1 MRNKIRLTESELINF
16 INRLI
21 NEQGIGNEV
30 VSAVKDIEDQYDKDY
45 EFFTE
50 IDNKINTNGWS
61 KIQMKPSDY
70 SYYKFKS
77 DTRESEDKQFPAL
90 HAYREVMVDVGY
102 SKPKAMQDQIYVG
115 WDDSTRRLKVLIFN
129 ARSGINGVDE
139 IYGPKKNSDSDKKLV
154 LDFIETLRK
163 RGVQL
168 TAQNESYRRSR
179 NTLTESDMR
188 RLTRRILK

>member
-21 NEQGIGNEV
+21 NEQGNEMM
-30 VSAVKDIEDQYDKDY
+30 SAAKDIEDQYNKEYD
-45 EFFTE
+45 FFKE
-50 IDNKINTNGWS
+50 INNTLNTNGWS
-61 KIQMKPSDY
+61 KRQMNQNVADEY
-70 SYYKFKS
+70 NFKI
-77 DTRESEDKQFPAL
+77 DP
-90 HAYREVMVDVGY
+90 REVQDFPTLYAFRERMVDVGY
-102 SKPKAMQDQIYVG
+102 GDKNPMKDEIYVG
-115 WDDSTRRLKVLIFN
+115 WDYDTRRLKVIIFN
-129 ARSGINGVDE
+129 PTSGDKMGDE
-139 IYGPKKNSDSDKKLV
+139 IYGPKKNSESDKKLV

-179 NTLTESDMR
+179 NTLTEFDMR